1 MRALRRRPS
10 HPLVPGTIL
19 SESLSRHIVRV
30 TLLSKYVFPP
40 SRPSLITSLL
50 RLCDYLVPVA
60 NSPESLIRPSHLR
73 FLFAISSESHGRDG
87 DPDETPT
94 RVQTDFRVTISF
106 RRFLITSSHK
116 SRERGNEGTRERGST
131 RARAHVRT
139 HTRAHTLTNTHKR
152 LRAKAHGGGGA
163 ESCIARI
170 AARRHRAM
178 RRSSRCLCVS
188 RPSHPLVPGRTVR
201 VIESPHRPDSQFVPL
216 RLHSRSRPG
225 HYLLRVT
232 ISSVSLLR
240 PCEYLIRV
248 AAEPLIRPSHHPFLF
263 SVSPSVPALALPPP
277 PPSSSLSL
285 HARVCVCVCVLW
297 RARQQKFLR
306 SSLLRLPTDRQPALP
321 PAGSC
326 HSNPEQSRPPRS
338 RSSRLRGE

>member
-10 HPLVPGTIL
+10 HCPCVSCPSHPVVPGTIL
-19 SESLSRHIVRV
+19 SESLSRSFVQV
-30 TLLSKYVFPP
+30 TRSSKYVFRP
-40 SRPSLITSLL
+40 SLQSLITSLL
-50 RLCDYLVPVA
+50 RLCDYLVRVA

-248 AAEPLIRPSHHPFLF
+248 ANSPEPLIRPSHHPFLF
-263 SVSPSVPALALPPP
+263 SFSPSEPALTLSPPLPPP
-277 PPSSSLSL
+277 PYICMS
-285 HARVCVCVCVLW
+285 ACAFACACI
-297 RARQQKFLR
+297 
-306 SSLLRLPTDRQPALP
+306 
-321 PAGSC
+321 G
-326 HSNPEQSRPPRS
+326 E
-338 RSSRLRGE
+338 RGNRNS